1 LDDEGREVQMDRP
14 GGRGADGA
22 AGWSPFFVGVRM
34 KRSMP
39 PDMTSVM
46 WVWISCC

>member
-1 LDDEGREVQMDRP
+1 MMKGVRCRWIGRVVEVQM
-14 GGRGADGA
+14 GRLVVA
-22 AGWSPFFVGVRM
+22 FFVGVRM

-46 WVWISCC
+46 